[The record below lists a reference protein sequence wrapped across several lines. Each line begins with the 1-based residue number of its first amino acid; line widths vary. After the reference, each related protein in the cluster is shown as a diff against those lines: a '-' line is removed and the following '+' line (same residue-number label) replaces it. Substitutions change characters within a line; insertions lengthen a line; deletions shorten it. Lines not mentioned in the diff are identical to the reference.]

1 MVSWSKFV
9 RNTPHD
15 LLRDFMRRNG
25 LEETSRPE
33 IAAGPNVRLLA
44 AVLSDADGTGAG
56 RLTSDAERIMAL
68 ADEPGQQALF
78 SVVKDHAILEALENG
93 QARSAHVYLNDAVA
107 FRRAEE
113 VRYTDDHRR
122 GRMWEGF
129 VAAKLLQ
136 VRSDRSA
143 EDELKDAIRKHFNVQ
158 NVHIEVFAR
167 SRSGSNGESHE
178 LIQATIYRDG
188 PPDTFL
194 EFNDGQLAARSRRP
208 VIEASLTYEP
218 VAGVIE
224 VIANARETR
233 QAFVR
238 YFAEH
243 LLGIKVGSDRL
254 PLRRYDLAALKRPY
268 QFPTDPKDGIESVRV
283 TCLRLMPFGTAG
295 ERVTLE
301 CMHDASKTV
310 WQMAAEHFGDND
322 PLRHGW
328 VVTQAKL
335 VIKLRPTATMTRGR
349 SLPLTISMP
358 NGCDLKDRSEAERL
372 IGDKYLRRWGILANV

>member
-208 VIEASLTYEP
+208 VIEASLTTSLLQVSLRSLQTQERPGRPLCGTLLSICWASKWVRIVCRYDDM
-218 VAGVIE
+218 ISQRL
-224 VIANARETR
+224 NARISSPPIRKTGSR
-233 QAFVR
+233 AF
-238 YFAEH
+238 
-243 LLGIKVGSDRL
+243 
-254 PLRRYDLAALKRPY
+254 ALH
-268 QFPTDPKDGIESVRV
+268 V
-283 TCLRLMPFGTAG
+283 
-295 ERVTLE
+295 
-301 CMHDASKTV
+301 
-310 WQMAAEHFGDND
+310 
-322 PLRHGW
+322 
-328 VVTQAKL
+328 
-335 VIKLRPTATMTRGR
+335 
-349 SLPLTISMP
+349 
-358 NGCDLKDRSEAERL
+358 
-372 IGDKYLRRWGILANV
+372 